1 MSSSAGT
8 SGGSPPHTR
17 GRCGFT
23 VDFNPNQRFTP
34 AYAGKIVS
42 WREGVPCR
50 EVHPRIRGEDCFLVS
65 LAGSCQGSPPHTRG
79 RSRLRPRGTAPCRF
93 TPAYAGKIRFRNAGR
108 TRTKVHPRI
117 RGEDHQASQVVR
129 FTPAYAG
136 KIGYIRECYTA
147 KRVHPRIRGEDLI
160 MFQGVISRLGSP
172 PHTRGRS

>member
-117 RGEDHQASQVVR
+117 RGEDHQASQVVLR
-129 FTPAYAG
+129 MDGSPPHTRG
-136 KIGYIRECYTA
+136 RL
-147 KRVHPRIRGEDLI
+147 RGEDLI